1 MGFTH
6 NNVVVSFDK
15 DYKQSEYNDLAY
27 TKYIAQQ
34 IFLKIDEAFEGLMTR
49 DESTFT
55 FPNITKTNNYN
66 YMLSYNINNVEGA
79 YFTVQLS
86 ITTAG
91 NSPLIYIGFSYTRD
105 KYDENHTYD
114 QYSNLNSI
122 VTLDR
127 ISNNYTNTS
136 SVYTDNDGV
145 SHTIRTFS
153 YSFYINIAKNN
164 SMYIF
169 NITRASASLSRNNY
183 AEFLGVYKNTC
194 IAQTNRVFSNIT
206 NYINCN
212 TIRMFYTDKIKYMQS
227 IMMTHEGCVN
237 DGQIIYLPVYTT
249 SGNKYTFL
257 RDTTPI
263 ETMID
268 LPYQVFPV
276 DSIITINGKDYLVIG
291 TNFAIEI

>member
-55 FPNITKTNNYN
+55 FPNITTTNNYN

-105 KYDENHTYD
+105 KYDENHTYN

-122 VTLDR
+122 VTLDQ

-169 NITRASASLSRNNY
+169 NITQASPSLSPNSY

-194 IAQTNRVFSNIT
+194 IAQTNKVFSN
-206 NYINCN
+206 NNSINCN

>member
-55 FPNITKTNNYN
+55 FPNITTTNNYN

-105 KYDENHTYD
+105 KYDENHID
-114 QYSNLNSI
+114 Q
-122 VTLDR
+122 
-127 ISNNYTNTS
+127 ISNNYMNTS

-183 AEFLGVYKNTC
+183 AEFLGVYENTC
-194 IAQTNRVFSNIT
+194 IAQTNRVFTHT
-206 NYINCN
+206 NDNINCN
-212 TIRMFYTDKIKYMQS
+212 TIRMFYIDKIKYMQS

>member
-55 FPNITKTNNYN
+55 FPNITRTNNYS
-66 YMLSYNINNVEGA
+66 YMLSYNINNVEDA

-91 NSPLIYIGFSYTRD
+91 NPPSIYIRFSYTRD

-122 VTLDR
+122 VTLDQ

-169 NITRASASLSRNNY
+169 NITQASASLSRNNY

-206 NYINCN
+206 NNISCN

-257 RDTTPI
+257 RDATPI

>member
-6 NNVVVSFDK
+6 NNIVVSFEK

-55 FPNITKTNNYN
+55 FPNITTTNNYN
-66 YMLSYNINNVEGA
+66 YMLSYDINNVEGV
-79 YFTVQLS
+79 YFTVQ
-86 ITTAG
+86 IKINTTG
-91 NSPLIYIGFSYTRD
+91 NPTTILIQFSYTRD
-105 KYDENHTYD
+105 KYDENHTNE
-114 QYSNLNSI
+114 QYNRLNSI
-122 VTLDR
+122 VTLDQ
-127 ISNNYTNTS
+127 ISNTYTNTS
-136 SVYTDNDGV
+136 SQYTDDSGV
-145 SHTIRTFS
+145 VHTIRTFS

-169 NITRASASLSRNNY
+169 NITPASTSLAPNSY
-183 AEFLGVYKNTC
+183 AEFLGVYKDTC
-194 IAQTNRVFSNIT
+194 IAQTSKVFSNTT
-206 NYINCN
+206 NNISCN
-212 TIRMFYTDKIKYMQS
+212 TIRMFYGDKIKYMQS

-276 DSIITINGKDYLVIG
+276 DSIITINDKDYLVIG

>member
-55 FPNITKTNNYN
+55 FPNITRTNSYN

-105 KYDENHTYD
+105 KYDENHTYN

-122 VTLDR
+122 VTLDQ

-169 NITRASASLSRNNY
+169 NITQASPSLSPNSY

-194 IAQTNRVFSNIT
+194 IAQTNKVFSN
-206 NYINCN
+206 NNSINCN